1 MTMKKTV
8 LMSAIVFSL
17 SFFIGVSM
25 TYAPV
30 VEETSPAAVEL
41 MAEADSPVAGAEV

>member
-17 SFFIGVSM
+17 SFMIGISM
-25 TYAPV
+25 TYTPV
-30 VEETSPAAVEL
+30 AEETSPAAMEL
-41 MAEADSPVAGAEV
+41 VAEADTTSAGAEA